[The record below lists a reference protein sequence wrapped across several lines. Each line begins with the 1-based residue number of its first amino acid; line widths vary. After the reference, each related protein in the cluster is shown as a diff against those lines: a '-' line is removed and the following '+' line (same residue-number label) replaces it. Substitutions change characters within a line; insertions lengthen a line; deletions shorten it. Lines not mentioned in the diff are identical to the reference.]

1 MSDKT
6 KDELKNKKDKNKVYR
21 NIGIIVGI
29 IFIIGC
35 IALNSFTKKS
45 LYNGKIANNIFIEG
59 IEVSDMKKE
68 QAIEA
73 INKKYRPQ
81 DLSLDYH
88 KENFNISSEDIDL
101 KYNTEELV
109 NKAYNSTRTGSYFK
123 DITSYI
129 EIKLNSKIL
138 F

>member
-21 NIGIIVGI
+21 NIGIILGI

-45 LYNGKIANNIFIEG
+45 LYNGRIANNIFIEG

-81 DLSLDYH
+81 NLSLDYQ
-88 KENFNISSEDIDL
+88 KENFNISS
-101 KYNTEELV
+101 
-109 NKAYNSTRTGSYFK
+109 
-123 DITSYI
+123 
-129 EIKLNSKIL
+129 
-138 F
+138 